1 MKIKLVKIVVSF
13 FHKGKVYNVASS
25 HNAYHNKIVS
35 HKTKQNRKER
45 REKMKGKGRKQRRD
59 IGKKQRI
66 KSRVKIEER
75 VGKKGHRIRLR
86 RSKEWKKVLSN
97 ETAWTCSKN
106 DKKMLRK
113 NSSRG
118 TQIRRVNNEVGN
130 ERRKVTWIGEIMKEK
145 VEW

>member
-1 MKIKLVKIVVSF
+1 
-13 FHKGKVYNVASS
+13 
-25 HNAYHNKIVS
+25 
-35 HKTKQNRKER
+35 
-45 REKMKGKGRKQRRD
+45 MKGKGRKQRRD